1 MPIYEFYCD
10 PCHTV
15 YNFFSKKIDTDKCPP
30 CPKCRKKLQRQ
41 VSLFAMTGGHG
52 GDEDGMGDLPIDE
65 TRMERAMEA
74 LAGEAE
80 KINEDDPRQAA
91 QLMRK
96 FSKMTGMEFNESMQ
110 SALDRLESGD
120 DPEAI
125 EAEMGDAMENE
136 DPFVLPGGKAKRAG
150 GRKAL
155 LRRGAPRRDA
165 KLYDM

>member
-10 PCHTV
+10 PCHTI
-15 YNFFSKKIDTDKCPP
+15 YNFFSKKIDTATCPP
-30 CPKCRKKLQRQ
+30 CPKCRKKLQKQ
-41 VSLFAMTGGHG
+41 VSLFAMTGRG
-52 GDEDGMGDLPIDE
+52 GDEEGMDDLPIDE
-65 TRMERAMEA
+65 SRMERAMEA

-96 FSKMTGMEFNESMQ
+96 FSKMTGMEFGESMQ
-110 SALDRLESGD
+110 SALDRLEAGE

-125 EAEMGDAMENE
+125 EAEMGDAMEGE
-136 DPFVLPGGKAKRAG
+136 DPFILPGGKGPRKRRG
-150 GRKAL
+150 KSL
-155 LRRGAPRRDA
+155 LHRGAPRRDA